1 MAGCSISVDGSGT
14 RFRCEVGDP
23 CPPGLVCSS
32 SGYCEQPPGIG
43 DDGGSSAIDAQPSA
57 YASAVLADQPLLYY
71 RLGDSDLVALDWSA
85 SGRDGTY
92 AATVDRDAMGALA
105 EDDGAAAFDAI
116 GDVLRVDIDDELLI
130 EGDFSIEFWA
140 RRLQGDTSQY
150 PGILSYG
157 ESEDTGFLIY
167 WDTSYR
173 EMTFKR
179 AGIDLLYTVDEPIA
193 DTFKHYVVTFDESTG
208 TLSWYV
214 NGAFNQDYSG
224 LVFPVSQEAVLTL
237 EIGRGDTSG
246 QHVIDELA
254 IYDRALSL
262 ERIAAHY
269 QAAN

>member
-1 MAGCSISVDGSGT
+1 MTGCSISVDGSGA
-14 RFRCEVGDP
+14 RFRCEEGDP

-32 SGYCEQPPGIG
+32 SGYCEQSPGIAY
-43 DDGGSSAIDAQPSA
+43 DGGSSAIDAQRSA

-71 RLGDSDLVALDWSA
+71 RLGDSDLLALDWSA
-85 SGRDGTY
+85 NGRDGTY

-116 GDVLRVDIDDELLI
+116 GDVVRVDIDDELLI
-130 EGDFSIEFWA
+130 EGDFSVEFWA
-140 RRLQGDTSQY
+140 RRLEGDTSQF
-150 PGILSYG
+150 PGILRYG

-167 WDTSYR
+167 WESSFR

-179 AGIDLLYTVDEPIA
+179 AGIDLLYTIGEPID
-193 DTFKHYVVTFDESTG
+193 DTFKHYAVTYDESTG

-214 NGAFNQDYSG
+214 NGAFNQNYSG
-224 LVFPVSQEAVLTL
+224 LLFPASAEAALTF
-237 EIGRGDTSG
+237 EIGRGDTAG

-254 IYDRALSL
+254 MYDRVLSI
-262 ERIAAHY
+262 ERVAAHY